1 MSLAQQLLIRG
12 LVARFWEDPVVE
24 KLIPWGTDLHDRFL
38 LPHFIGMDFEDVIHD
53 MHRAGYAFQNDWFAP
68 HFEFRF
74 PQIGT
79 VTVGGITLELR
90 QAIEPWHI
98 LGEETTSSGT
108 ARYVDSSVERLQV
121 KVQGLTEGRQ
131 VVTCNGRRVPLHS
144 TGTVGEYVAGVR
156 YRAWQPPSCLHPTIP
171 INSPL
176 IFDIWD
182 PWLKRSVGGC
192 TYHVV
197 HPGGR
202 SYDTFPVNAN
212 EAEGRRHS
220 RFFPYGHTPGTM
232 EVPPLERHPA
242 APLTLDLRRP
252 PLDSDSPAKRRP
264 PPTPDLMV

>member
-12 LVARFWEDPVVE
+12 LVARFWESPMIDR
-24 KLIPWGTDLHDRFL
+24 LIPWGTDLHDRFL
-38 LPHFIGMDFEDVIHD
+38 LPHFVDLDFQDVIAD
-53 MHRAGYAFQNDWFAP
+53 MRAAGYAFQQDWFAP

-74 PQIGT
+74 PQIGS
-79 VTVGGITLELR
+79 VIVSGIVLELR
-90 QAIEPWHI
+90 QAIEPWHV
-98 LGEETTSSGT
+98 LGEETTSTGT
-108 ARYVDSSVERLQV
+108 ARFVDSSVERIQV

-131 VVTCNGRRVPLHS
+131 VITCNGRRVPLHP
-144 TGTVGEYVAGVR
+144 TGSCGEFVAGIR

-171 INSPL
+171 IHSPL
-176 IFDIWD
+176 VFDIYD

-232 EVPPLERHPA
+232 DVPPLERHPVS
-242 APLTLDLRRP
+242 PVTLDLRRP
-252 PLDSDSPAKRRP
+252 PG
-264 PPTPDLMV
+264 